1 VRKRFPKVLKLD
13 GVDLSPP
20 ILFDVNEDFRMPA
33 SKGHYVRT
41 EDAKSMARQ
50 FLEQYFQL
58 YDSDNREQ
66 LVSAYHS
73 EAMFSMTSTYPPG
86 QSSTTTPKLMNYI
99 SDSRNLLRVKD
110 SVRRQKL
117 LYQGKMAVVTGLS
130 KLPKTQHDPHSF
142 TVDVTLFTPQVI
154 MMSIS
159 GLFLEQGPRTNQPL
173 RSFNRVFVIVPFGAG
188 FCIINEQLFVTNAT
202 EEQSKVAF
210 KTSAPIA
217 VSPPAPLPVAAS
229 PPVTLVDESAKQ
241 QLMETFAAQS
251 GMNVAWARKCLDET
265 GWDIQQ
271 AMYVFTELNKQGTI
285 PAEAFIK

>member
-1 VRKRFPKVLKLD
+1 
-13 GVDLSPP
+13 
-20 ILFDVNEDFRMPA
+20 M
-33 SKGHYVRT
+33 
-41 EDAKSMARQ
+41 SMARQ

-66 LVSAYHS
+66 LISAYHS

-86 QSSTTTPKLMNYI
+86 QSSTTTPKLVNYI

-110 SVRRQKL
+110 NVRRQKL

-130 KLPKTQHDPHSF
+130 KLPKTQHDALSF

-229 PPVTLVDESAKQ
+229 PSVALVDESAKQ

-251 GMNVAWARKCLDET
+251 GMNVAWAKKCLDET

-271 AMYVFTELNKQGTI
+271 ATYVFTELNKQGTI